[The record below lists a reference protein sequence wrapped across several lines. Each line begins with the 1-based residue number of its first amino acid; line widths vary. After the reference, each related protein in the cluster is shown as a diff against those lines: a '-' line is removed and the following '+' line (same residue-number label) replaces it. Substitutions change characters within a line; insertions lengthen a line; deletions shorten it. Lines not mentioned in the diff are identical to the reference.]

1 MLETHKTYAVQTL
14 CAVLLVAAAPASA
27 QHGAPNGEWPTYGG
41 DLGHTRY
48 AALDQIDADTFNDLE
63 LAWRFNT
70 ANLGPGPEYIF
81 QSTPL
86 MVNGVLY
93 TTAGTRRAAVALD
106 ATTGEMLW
114 IHRLNEGERG
124 AGAPRRLS
132 GRGLTYWDDGDDGVI
147 FYVTPG
153 YRLIALNALTGRRMS
168 DFADEG
174 LLDLK
179 QGLDQ
184 DLGADAE
191 IGLHAAPVISNGV
204 IMIGAA
210 HLAGVAPATKEK
222 PKGYVRGFDARSGER
237 KWIFH
242 TIPTADELGNDT
254 WGNDSWRYTGN
265 TGVWGQMTI
274 DEDLGYV
281 YLPIEMPT
289 GDLYGGHR
297 PGDNLFADSIV
308 AIEIATGNRVWH
320 FQTVHHDVWD
330 FDLPSA
336 PILVDITVDG
346 RAIKAVAQPTKMG
359 FLFVLDRT
367 NGEPVWPIEERPVP
381 QSDVPGEVTSATQPF
396 PTKPP
401 PFDRQGVTVD
411 DLIDFTPELR
421 RRAEEVVTRY
431 RMGPLFSPPS
441 VATLD
446 GTLGTLHLPG
456 LTGGSNWPGG
466 SFDPETGIFYQYSKT
481 EVHGLGLVS
490 NPERSNMD
498 YIMGRPRPP
507 AGAAGGR
514 GGRGGRW
521 IRWYQHRRHH
531 DRQTPM
537 GADHRHR
544 PEPGGNRVAGGARRD
559 PGQHSKSPAAR
570 GHRCPAYRGRECPHR
585 HAGHQDTRHRRRR
598 RLVHERGGS
607 PGLRAPRVRQG
618 YRRGSGHRGVT
629 GPGHGV
635 ADDLPGRR
643 RAVSGGGDRR
653 WWVRGRAVGVQSPVS
668 MPQPGGPRYGPT
680 VGIWMPRSVGSNTAS
695 ILASRSATN

>member
-1 MLETHKTYAVQTL
+1 MTSHDRS
-14 CAVLLVAAAPASA
+14 VLALVALFLLMAAPVAA
-27 QHGAPNGEWPTYGG
+27 QQGAPNGEWPTYGG

-48 AALDQIDADTFNDLE
+48 SALDQIDADTFDNLE
-63 LAWRFNT
+63 LAWRFST

-93 TTAGTRRAAVALD
+93 TTAGTRRAAVAMD

-124 AGAPRRLS
+124 SGAPRRLS
-132 GRGLTYWDDGDDGVI
+132 GRGLTYWDDGDDGVV

-153 YRLIALNALTGRRMS
+153 YRLIALNALTGGRIS
-168 DFADEG
+168 DFGEDG
-174 LLDLK
+174 MVDLK

-184 DLGADAE
+184 DLASDAE
-191 IGLHAAPVISNGV
+191 IGLHAAPVIANGV

-274 DEDLGYV
+274 DEELGYV
-281 YLPIEMPT
+281 YLPVEMPT

-346 RAIKAVAQPTKMG
+346 RAIKAVAQPTKQG

-381 QSDVPGEVTSATQPF
+381 QSDIPGEVTSATQPF

-401 PFDRQGVTVD
+401 PFDRQGVSVD

-421 RRAEEVVTRY
+421 SRAEELVTRY

-481 EVHGLGLVS
+481 EVHSLGMVS
-490 NPERSNMD
+490 NPQRSNMD

-507 AGAAGGR
+507 AGAARGRGGR
-514 GGRGGRW
+514 GGRGGGGFGGTNIDGITIVKPPWGRITAIDLNRGEIAW
-521 IRWYQHRRHH
+521 QVAHGETPDNIRNHPLLQGVDVPRTGVANARIGTLVTKTLVIAGDGGLFTNDEGVRGSALRAY
-531 DRQTPM
+531 DKATGEEVGTVALPVPATGSPM
-537 GADHRHR
+537 TYMVDDTQYLVVAI
-544 PEPGGNRVAGGARRD
+544 AGG
-559 PGQHSKSPAAR
+559 GF
-570 GHRCPAYRGRECPHR
+570 
-585 HAGHQDTRHRRRR
+585 AGELWAFT
-598 RLVHERGGS
+598 
-607 PGLRAPRVRQG
+607 AP
-618 YRRGSGHRGVT
+618 
-629 GPGHGV
+629 
-635 ADDLPGRR
+635 
-643 RAVSGGGDRR
+643 
-653 WWVRGRAVGVQSPVS
+653 
-668 MPQPGGPRYGPT
+668 
-680 VGIWMPRSVGSNTAS
+680 
-695 ILASRSATN
+695 

>member
-27 QHGAPNGEWPTYGG
+27 QNGAPNGEWPTYGG

-367 NGEPVWPIEERPVP
+367 NGEPVWPIEERQVP

-514 GGRGGRW
+514 GGRGGGGFGGTNIDGITIVKPPWGRITAIDLNRGEIAW
-521 IRWYQHRRHH
+521 QVAHGETPDNIRNHPLLEGIDVPRTGVANARIGTLVTKTLVIAGDGGLFTNAEGVRGSALRAY
-531 DRQTPM
+531 DKATGAEVGTVALPVPATGSPM
-537 GADHRHR
+537 TYLVDDEQYLVVAI
-544 PEPGGNRVAGGARRD
+544 AGG
-559 PGQHSKSPAAR
+559 GF
-570 GHRCPAYRGRECPHR
+570 
-585 HAGHQDTRHRRRR
+585 AGE
-598 RLVHERGGS
+598 LWAFK
-607 PGLRAPRVRQG
+607 AP
-618 YRRGSGHRGVT
+618 
-629 GPGHGV
+629 
-635 ADDLPGRR
+635 
-643 RAVSGGGDRR
+643 
-653 WWVRGRAVGVQSPVS
+653 
-668 MPQPGGPRYGPT
+668 
-680 VGIWMPRSVGSNTAS
+680 
-695 ILASRSATN
+695 

>member
-1 MLETHKTYAVQTL
+1 MRLVWHTLPMFHRHRTRAVQTL
-14 CAVLLVAAAPASA
+14 FAVLLVTADQASA

-48 AALDQIDADTFNDLE
+48 SALAQIDAGTFNDLE

-114 IHRLNEGERG
+114 IHRLNEGARG

-132 GRGLTYWDDGDDGVI
+132 GRGLTYWNDGDDGVI

-153 YRLIALNALTGRRMS
+153 YRLIALNALTGRRMT
-168 DFADEG
+168 DFADKG
-174 LLDLK
+174 MLDLK

-184 DLGADAE
+184 DLASDAE

-242 TIPTADELGNDT
+242 TIPTADELGNDI

-274 DEDLGYV
+274 DEELGYV
-281 YLPIEMPT
+281 YLPVEMPT

-346 RAIKAVAQPTKMG
+346 RAIKAVAQPTKQG

-514 GGRGGRW
+514 GGRGGGGFGGTNIDGITIVKPPWGRITAIDLNRGEIAW
-521 IRWYQHRRHH
+521 QVAHGETPDNIRNHPLLEGIDVPRTGVANGRIGTLVTKTLVIAGDGGLFTNTEGVRGSALRAY
-531 DRQTPM
+531 DKATGEEVGTVALPVPATGSPM
-537 GADHRHR
+537 TYMVDDEQYLVVAI
-544 PEPGGNRVAGGARRD
+544 AGG
-559 PGQHSKSPAAR
+559 GF
-570 GHRCPAYRGRECPHR
+570 
-585 HAGHQDTRHRRRR
+585 AGE
-598 RLVHERGGS
+598 LWAFK
-607 PGLRAPRVRQG
+607 AP
-618 YRRGSGHRGVT
+618 
-629 GPGHGV
+629 
-635 ADDLPGRR
+635 
-643 RAVSGGGDRR
+643 
-653 WWVRGRAVGVQSPVS
+653 
-668 MPQPGGPRYGPT
+668 
-680 VGIWMPRSVGSNTAS
+680 
-695 ILASRSATN
+695 